1 MRLLLC
7 LRYGAGRYIMIKA
20 NFQALRLCALIIPAE
35 IRVCIIAA
43 KTRANIDHLYAALP
57 HAGKINCPLPF
68 AHINSPIKLRAG
80 WRKRKSHHAQKGKQQ
95 NSAHQSTERS
105 VTFFPIPFLRLGPN
119 FNWRDH
125 RQPLAVSYA
134 AHLISVQK
142 NSRKMICI
150 LRLFFKN
157 SFYISG

>member
-68 AHINSPIKLRAG
+68 AHINSLIKLRAG

-105 VTFFPIPFLRLGPN
+105 VTFFPHTIPPFGAKFQLERSQTAPRGILCGTSY
-119 FNWRDH
+119 FCSKK
-125 RQPLAVSYA
+125 QPQNDLHFAAV
-134 AHLISVQK
+134 
-142 NSRKMICI
+142 
-150 LRLFFKN
+150 F
-157 SFYISG
+157 